1 MKVICFCHQLNCF
14 GFENCKQS
22 EAQLFTRC
30 SLLVEVHS
38 LLVTRSKITR
48 YLLQNPLV
56 TCCRSYSLQEFTP
69 YLFHKLLVAK
79 THSLLVVKFSRYLL
93 QKKLLIVKNHSLVVA
108 KFACYSLQQ
117 ITCYSMKNI
126 IHHLLKQS

>member
-48 YLLQNPLV
+48 YLLQ
-56 TCCRSYSLQEFTP
+56 
-69 YLFHKLLVAK
+69 KLLVARIYPLLVPQVARCK
-79 THSLLVVKFSRYLL
+79 NSLATRCKIFSLLVAEKVTHC
-93 QKKLLIVKNHSLVVA
+93 KKSLVSRCEIRLLLVA
-108 KFACYSLQQ
+108 
-117 ITCYSMKNI
+117 TN
-126 IHHLLKQS
+126 HLLLYEKHHSPLVKTILSP